1 MRTMTKNRT
10 THEPPTIAY
19 MMSRFPKLTETFIL
33 YEMIALEKLGFR
45 IEIFPLLKQKESK
58 IHKAAK
64 ARMKNAHFVPFLNLT
79 ILKANVSMVLKS
91 PGRYFSTLF
100 FVLFHTCKSANFFLG
115 AIGIFPKA
123 VLFALIM
130 QEKNP
135 GHIHAHFATHPTV
148 AALIIHRLTGIPF
161 SFTAHGSDLH
171 VNRQM
176 LRQKLEAA
184 LFGITISRYNKNVMI
199 QECGK
204 KYVEKIHIV
213 HCGVDPKEFSVGC
226 RNWDYKSLNI
236 LSIGSLEEVKG
247 HEYLIRACAEL
258 ERQNIPFNCRIIG
271 YGPLKT
277 ELQALIDR
285 LGLTSQVQ
293 LLGGQPRDKVLEEL
307 EWANT
312 FVLASVPTR
321 AGKKEGIPVVLM
333 EAMASGLPVIS
344 SRLSG
349 IPELVT
355 HNLCGLLIEPGD
367 SPALAHCLK
376 TFYRDPELARQLGEY
391 GRQRVEKDFNLSLNA
406 EKLSTLFLQQKL
418 IKTKLATEFFN

>member
-1 MRTMTKNRT
+1 MKTMTKNRIT
-10 THEPPTIAY
+10 PEPPTVAY

-45 IEIFPLLKQKESK
+45 IEIFPLLKQKESQV
-58 IHKAAK
+58 HEAAK
-64 ARMKNAHFVPFLNLT
+64 SRMKNAHFVPFLNLT
-79 ILKANVSMVLKS
+79 IFKANLSMMLKS
-91 PGRYFSTLF
+91 PARYFSTLF
-100 FVLFHTCKSANFFLG
+100 FVLYHTCKSANFFLG

-123 VLFALIM
+123 VHFALIM
-130 QEKNP
+130 QEKKSS
-135 GHIHAHFATHPTV
+135 HIHAHFATHPTV
-148 AALIIHRLTGIPF
+148 AALIIHRLTGIPY

-184 LFGITISRYNKNVMI
+184 LFGITISRYNKNVMV

-204 KYVEKIHIV
+204 KYGAKIHIV
-213 HCGVDPKEFSVGC
+213 HCGVDPKEFSVE
-226 RNWDYKSLNI
+226 RRKWDYKRLHI

-247 HEYLIRACAEL
+247 HEYLITACAEL

-285 LGLTSQVQ
+285 SGLTSKVM

-307 EWANT
+307 ERANT

-333 EAMASGLPVIS
+333 EAMATGLPVIS

-355 HNLCGLLIEPGD
+355 HNLCGLLVEPGD
-367 SPALAHCLK
+367 SPALARCLR
-376 TFYRDPELARQLGEY
+376 TLFRDPELARQFGEY
-391 GRQRVEKDFNLSLNA
+391 GRQRVERDFNLSLNA
-406 EKLSTLFLQQKL
+406 EKLGTLFLQQKL
-418 IKTKLATEFFN
+418 IKSKIALELF